1 MPWKCKNTRGMVE
14 KGTVEDE
21 VGGWVRLLTVRE
33 HHLLMAG
40 KIPVKAQKLMRWKGT
55 QRQNETR
62 EQAIMRLQ
70 AVMVK
75 FGAAMVEV
83 RRARG
88 DLGLGEVGGR
98 GDVPQCAECGRDDVY
113 IPCGDAEKGGPRQ
126 CQACH
131 QKLMRMADGEQCM
144 MCGGDTEGGGVC
156 RACLQEADITLRTMV
171 SVRDKVVDAYQQIMN
186 MQI

>member
-1 MPWKCKNTRGMVE
+1 MW
-14 KGTVEDE
+14 
-21 VGGWVRLLTVRE
+21 
-33 HHLLMAG
+33 
-40 KIPVKAQKLMRWKGT
+40 WKGT

-113 IPCGDAEKGGPRQ
+113 IPPVA
-126 CQACH
+126 
-131 QKLMRMADGEQCM
+131 
-144 MCGGDTEGGGVC
+144 
-156 RACLQEADITLRTMV
+156 
-171 SVRDKVVDAYQQIMN
+171 
-186 MQI
+186 